1 MKQANLFFVPI
12 TILLLSAIFSCNT
25 SKKVS
30 ENNSADSLLIS
41 MSRFP
46 CFGRCPYYD
55 ASLYKSGYAVIN
67 RKGFMDSL
75 GIYAT
80 QIDKQELN
88 NFVEDAKKAG
98 LIAMPDSFYNPGIAD
113 YPATIVTVNLNDKRK
128 RIFDGVPESPASLKD
143 FEEKVHQFFTAPNRQ
158 WKLIQKPAQQQ
169 D

>member
-1 MKQANLFFVPI
+1 
-12 TILLLSAIFSCNT
+12 
-25 SKKVS
+25 
-30 ENNSADSLLIS
+30 
-41 MSRFP
+41 
-46 CFGRCPYYD
+46 
-55 ASLYKSGYAVIN
+55 
-67 RKGFMDSL
+67 MDSL

-113 YPATIVTVNLNDKRK
+113 YPATIVTVNLNGKRK
-128 RIFDGVPESPASLKD
+128 RIFDGVPESPSSLKD
-143 FEEKVHQFFTAPNRQ
+143 FEEKVHLFFTAPNRQ

>member
-1 MKQANLFFVPI
+1 MKHVNLFSVPVA
-12 TILLLSAIFSCNT
+12 ILFLSAIFSCNT

-41 MSRFP
+41 LSRYP

-55 ASLYKSGYAVIN
+55 ATLYKSGYAVIN

-80 QIDKQELN
+80 QIEKQELN
-88 NFVEDAKKAG
+88 SIIEEAKQAG

-113 YPATIVTVNLNDKRK
+113 YPATIVTVNLNGKAK
-128 RIFDGVPESPASLKD
+128 RIFDGVPESPTSLKD
-143 FEEKVHQFFTAPNRQ
+143 FEEKVHQLFTASGRQ
-158 WKLIQKPAQQQ
+158 WKLMQKPAQQQ

>member
-113 YPATIVTVNLNDKRK
+113 YPATIVTVNLNGKRK
-128 RIFDGVPESPASLKD
+128 RIFDGVPESPSSLKD
-143 FEEKVHQFFTAPNRQ
+143 FEEKVHLFFTAPNRQ